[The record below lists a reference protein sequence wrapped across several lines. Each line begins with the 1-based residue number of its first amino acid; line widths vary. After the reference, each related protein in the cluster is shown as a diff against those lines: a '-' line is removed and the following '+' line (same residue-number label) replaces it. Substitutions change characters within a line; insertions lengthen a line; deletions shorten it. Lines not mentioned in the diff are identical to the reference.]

1 MVLIFWLGVGLLIA
15 AALVFAACGFSC
27 FYHIGD
33 DTGTSGGF
41 DGIEVYCT
49 PIAALTYILGGVFC
63 MVGIHTWNLVV
74 SIICNIISVF
84 VHLFICFKCTGCGS
98 PSEDASESLK
108 RKASTAF
115 IRVIPEILGIG
126 LSFAAA
132 IVAMQTLSE

>member
-1 MVLIFWLGVGLLIA
+1 MGVKLKTHNMALIFWLGVGLLIA

-49 PIAALTYILGGVFC
+49 PIAALTYILAGVFC

-74 SIICNIISVF
+74 SIICNIVSVSI
-84 VHLFICFKCTGCGS
+84 HL
-98 PSEDASESLK
+98 LQMH
-108 RKASTAF
+108 
-115 IRVIPEILGIG
+115 G
-126 LSFAAA
+126 LWFS
-132 IVAMQTLSE
+132 QRRCK